1 MERLLYPFV
10 WLSRIFHCQGF
21 GVQSPADY
29 RFVRYVINEHWPY
42 YQYDELRP
50 TDGWLPRRLGRL
62 YFRLANWRQPR
73 TALIVGDED
82 CQRETY
88 IQAGCQRTRIMT
100 AESAAV
106 AEDGEASHDAIVWSD
121 IGIVL
126 VAPTVANWQLLF
138 ERALEAA
145 GDQTVLVLE
154 DIHRDKAVRTVWE
167 RVVSSAAEATITF
180 DLYYCGIILVCKKRS
195 KQHYIVNF

>member
-1 MERLLYPFV
+1 MERLLYPFI
-10 WLSRIFHCQGF
+10 WLSRIFHCRGF
-21 GVQSPADY
+21 GVQSPTDY

-73 TALIVGDED
+73 VTLIVGDED
-82 CQRETY
+82 CRREVY
-88 IQAGCQRTRIMT
+88 MQAGCRRTRIVT
-100 AESAAV
+100 AENFV
-106 AEDGEASHDAIVWSD
+106 VPEDEEASFDAIVWSD

-126 VAPTVANWQLLF
+126 VSPTVANWQLLF
-138 ERALEAA
+138 ERALESA
-145 GDQTVLVLE
+145 GEQTVLVLE
-154 DIHRDKAVRTVWE
+154 NIHRDKAVRTVWE
-167 RVVSSAAEATITF
+167 RIVSSVAEATITF
-180 DLYYCGIILVCKKRS
+180 DLYYCGVILVYKKRS